1 MHIKGYF
8 VLFYQLK
15 LTKLANLI
23 FNNAFKLNV
32 LKVSYILATLTLVS
46 CAWLEDPT
54 TPSVELPQKFNSAN
68 DQYQNIESLPYLS
81 WWQQFNDPQLNK
93 LLESGLTSNLDVKVA
108 ISNLEMAEGQ
118 LKQVQL
124 SWIPFV
130 NIYAGYTSNPA
141 LGNVGTLYGIW
152 PQYTIN
158 IFKLYKQQ
166 QQAKYNVTA
175 SQAMVDGVRLTLIGQ
190 ITASYFTLISQQEQ
204 LRLLNNLDQD
214 MQELILLTKKELKI
228 GLQDSIDVTQ
238 LLSDEKLIKAQINLI
253 QQNLIYSQNSLRY
266 LLNQNPGI
274 INSTNNFDKLDF
286 SKFKP
291 GSLPVTVLQNRP
303 DLIIAENMVKASH
316 EGVGVAYGNLFPNIQ
331 LDSFAGAGSL
341 NGTVAN
347 PNQYV
352 SMNDAYLNWGINP
365 STFGQIEAQKG
376 AYQANV
382 YRYIQTVRRILKE
395 VDDSYAANK
404 NTSEN
409 FINTQASWQDLYKK
423 YQLQQGLYKA
433 GIMSY
438 PKLLENK
445 LNVDKLALVVNQSK
459 LQQAL
464 TLVNLYQNLAGG
476 YKYSTDQNETRNT
489 K

>member
-1 MHIKGYF
+1 MSYR
-8 VLFYQLK
+8 LK
-15 LTKLANLI
+15 LTKLAK
-23 FNNAFKLNV
+23 ATSGSGSKLNSF
-32 LKVSYILATLTLVS
+32 KMGYILTTLVLAS
-46 CAWLEDPT
+46 CAWLGDAT
-54 TPSVELPQKFNSAN
+54 TPSVELPQKFSSAT
-68 DQYQNIESLPYLS
+68 DKYQNIESLPYLA
-81 WWQQFNDPQLNK
+81 WWQQFNDSQLTH
-93 LLESGLTSNLDVKVA
+93 LLESGLVNNLDVKIA

-141 LGNVGTLYGIW
+141 LGNAGTLYGIW

-166 QQAKYNVTA
+166 QQAKYNVAA
-175 SQAMVDGVRLTLIGQ
+175 SQAMVDGIRLTLIGQ

-204 LRLLNNLDQD
+204 LRLLNALDQD
-214 MQELILLTKKELKI
+214 MQELISLTRKELKI
-228 GLQDSIDVTQ
+228 GLRDSIDITQ
-238 LLSDEKLIKAQINLI
+238 LLSDEKLIKAQISLI
-253 QQNLIYSQNSLRY
+253 QQNLILSQNSLRY
-266 LLNQNPGI
+266 LLNQNPGTI
-274 INSTNNFDKLDF
+274 KSTNNFDKLDF

-291 GSLPVTVLQNRP
+291 GNLPATVLQNRP

-316 EGVGVAYGNLFPNIQ
+316 EGVGVAYGNLFPAIQ

-347 PNQYV
+347 PNQFM

-382 YRYIQTVRRILKE
+382 YRYIQTVRKILKE

-404 NTSEN
+404 NTGEN
-409 FINTQASWQDLYKK
+409 FLNTQASWQDLNKK
-423 YQLQQGLYKA
+423 YQLQQGLYKT
-433 GIMSY
+433 GIISY
-438 PKLLENK
+438 PQLLENR
-445 LNVDKLALVVNQSK
+445 LNVDKLALIVNQSK

-476 YKYSTDQNETRNT
+476 YKYAPDKNETQDT